1 LANKHF
7 LTDLDGT
14 LLQSDAT
21 LSEYTMNVLC
31 SALNEGIIISYATAR
46 SYMSSNKIVSVIPWK
61 YPVVLYNGAV
71 IFDPLSLKVLGGY
84 WLDNETTNEI
94 ISLGRAHGLL
104 PFLFALDEEDKERVL
119 HEKLLRTGDLKFFES
134 RPNDPRFGEMPQLEC
149 PASLR
154 TLIVTYIGLLEE
166 LEPIKEIVQQTFGDK
181 VHIHLMKDQYIENH
195 YFLEFSH
202 SQANKKEGLLEWA
215 KLMQCA
221 PEEITVFGDNL
232 NDLGMFEA
240 AGTKVAMSNAHPA
253 LIELSTLVGD
263 SNDEDGVAKYIYR
276 ATGGSSQNE
285 LPKTVPHCT

>member
-1 LANKHF
+1 MANKHF

-21 LSEYTMNVLC
+21 LSDYTINVLC
-31 SALNEGIIISYATAR
+31 SALNEGVIISYATAR

-61 YPVVLYNGAV
+61 YPIVLYNGAV
-71 IFDPLSLKVLGGY
+71 IFDPISLKVLGGH
-84 WLDNETTNEI
+84 WLDIKTTNEI
-94 ISLGRAHGLL
+94 IGLGRAHGLL
-104 PFLFALDEEDKERVL
+104 PFLFALDEEDEERVL

-134 RPNDPRFGEMPQLEC
+134 RPNDPRFAEIPLLEC
-149 PASLR
+149 PAAYR

-166 LEPIKEIVQQTFGDK
+166 LEPLKEKVQETFGDQ

-195 YFLEFSH
+195 YFLEISH

-215 KLMQCA
+215 KLMKCE

-240 AGTKVAMSNAHPA
+240 AGTKVAMANAHPA
-253 LIELSTLVGD
+253 LIERSTLVGD
-263 SNDEDGVAKYIYR
+263 SNDEDGVAAYIYK
-276 ATGGSSQNE
+276 ATGGRA
-285 LPKTVPHCT
+285 